1 MTLSALFGSRT
12 PPKSMCTHRHS
23 RQKFLPKKSRF
34 LRPGGFRASASP
46 IWVLRSKI
54 VLNVFFGPLS
64 ISYDAWMM
72 SHNKL
77 KKLFLR
83 LKIGPKVTFL
93 PKSLL
98 TFYCCKIDLFK
109 GKPPENRHFGTLFQE
124 CITFF
129 WRRVGSQYWY
139 GIKVWYGTLFG
150 PHPTPSMCT
159 HQVQT
164 TIFFICG

>member
-1 MTLSALFGSRT
+1 MTVLKIEPGIGSRSDHFSHKGMTLSALFGSRT

-23 RQKFLPKKSRF
+23 RQKFLTKKSRF
-34 LRPGGFRASASP
+34 SGPTGFRASASP

-83 LKIGPKVTFL
+83 LKIGPKVTFS
-93 PKSLL
+93 PMSLL
-98 TFYCCKIDLFK
+98 TFFAVKIDLFK
-109 GKPPENRHFGTLFQE
+109 G
-124 CITFF
+124 
-129 WRRVGSQYWY
+129 
-139 GIKVWYGTLFG
+139 
-150 PHPTPSMCT
+150 
-159 HQVQT
+159 
-164 TIFFICG
+164 

>member
-77 KKLFLR
+77 KKRFLR
-83 LKIGPKVTFL
+83 LKIGPKMAIWPLFPLNLGVKFSKIFFAPNCIKTQFRYL
-93 PKSLL
+93 RLLSEKVGPVYAPIRHTGGLEKLWPKS
-98 TFYCCKIDLFK
+98 
-109 GKPPENRHFGTLFQE
+109 
-124 CITFF
+124 
-129 WRRVGSQYWY
+129 
-139 GIKVWYGTLFG
+139 
-150 PHPTPSMCT
+150 
-159 HQVQT
+159 
-164 TIFFICG
+164 

>member
-1 MTLSALFGSRT
+1 MLAGGSRFLVDSKSIFLRTRYRIEVGPLFPQKYDPFGTFWVTHT

-34 LRPGGFRASASP
+34 SSPDDFGVSTSP
-46 IWVLRSKI
+46 IDVLRSKI

-83 LKIGPKVTFL
+83 LKIGPKMA
-93 PKSLL
+93 
-98 TFYCCKIDLFK
+98 IWRLFPLNLGVK
-109 GKPPENRHFGTLFQE
+109 FSKFFFAPN
-124 CITFF
+124 CIKT
-129 WRRVGSQYWY
+129 
-139 GIKVWYGTLFG
+139 
-150 PHPTPSMCT
+150 
-159 HQVQT
+159 
-164 TIFFICG
+164 